1 MSKRHLFSEL
11 EQSLTDAKSH
21 NSGKMTLHVYHID
34 KPKKL
39 SMKPAMI
46 RSVRQHLNL
55 SQSVFARLVRVSKRT
70 LEKWEQGET
79 HPNEQAVTL
88 LLLVRK
94 HPDLL
99 DKLAALGG

>member
-11 EQSLTDAKSH
+11 EQGLAEAKNHSA
-21 NSGKMTLHVYHID
+21 GKVTLRVYHID

-55 SQSVFARLVRVSKRT
+55 SQSVFSRLLRVSKRT

-88 LLLVRK
+88 LLMVKK
-94 HPDLL
+94 HPDFL
-99 DKLAALGG
+99 DKLASLG